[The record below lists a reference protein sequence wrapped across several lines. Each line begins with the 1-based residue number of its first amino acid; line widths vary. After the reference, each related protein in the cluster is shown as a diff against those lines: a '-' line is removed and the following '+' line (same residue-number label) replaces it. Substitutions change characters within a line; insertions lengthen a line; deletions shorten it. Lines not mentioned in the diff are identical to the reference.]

1 MSDDPT
7 RFERLL
13 AQHGGIVGK
22 VARLYARDADDR
34 RDLAQEIAT
43 QLWRAYPRFDA
54 RLGTFSTWMYRIALN
69 VGISHLRR
77 ARSAHA
83 LVPLD
88 EGELAAEAAAEPDA
102 RTGAL
107 YAQIR
112 ALEPMARALVL
123 LYLEDRSYAEIA
135 EVLGITEANVATKLS
150 RLKTRLRAQ
159 LTGAAS

>member
-1 MSDDPT
+1 MPDAHAE
-7 RFERLL
+7 FERLL

-43 QLWRAYPRFDA
+43 QLWRAYPRFDE
-54 RLGTFSTWMYRIALN
+54 RLGKFSTWMYRIALN
-69 VGISHLRR
+69 VGISHLRS
-77 ARSAHA
+77 ARSART
-83 LVPLD
+83 LLPLD
-88 EGELAAEAAAEPDA
+88 EGGLAAKAAAEPDDRA
-102 RTGAL
+102 GAL

-112 ALEPMARALVL
+112 ELEPMARALVL

-159 LTGAAS
+159 LTGVTS

>member
-1 MSDDPT
+1 MSDRHAD
-7 RFERLL
+7 FETLL

-22 VARLYARDADDR
+22 VARIYGRDDDDR

-43 QLWRAYPRFDA
+43 QLWRAFPRFDA
-54 RLGTFSTWMYRIALN
+54 QRGKFSTWMYRIALN
-69 VGISHLRR
+69 VGISHLRS
-77 ARSAHA
+77 ARTVVS
-83 LVPLD
+83 LD
-88 EGELAAEAAAEPDA
+88 EEMLRAMPAADPDDRAA
-102 RTGAL
+102 AL

-112 ALEPMARALVL
+112 VLEPLARALVL

-159 LTGAAS
+159 LTGVA

>member
-1 MSDDPT
+1 MSERPAD
-7 RFERLL
+7 FETLL
-13 AQHGGIVGK
+13 ARHGGIVGK
-22 VARLYARDADDR
+22 VARIYGRDVDDR

-43 QLWRAYPRFDA
+43 QLWRAFPRFDEE
-54 RLGTFSTWMYRIALN
+54 RGKFSTWMYRIALN
-69 VGISHLRR
+69 VGISHLRSVR
-77 ARSAHA
+77 AV
-83 LVPLD
+83 VPLD
-88 EGELAAEAAAEPDA
+88 DDMLATMPADPDDRAA
-102 RTGAL
+102 AL

-112 ALEPMARALVL
+112 ELEPLARALVL